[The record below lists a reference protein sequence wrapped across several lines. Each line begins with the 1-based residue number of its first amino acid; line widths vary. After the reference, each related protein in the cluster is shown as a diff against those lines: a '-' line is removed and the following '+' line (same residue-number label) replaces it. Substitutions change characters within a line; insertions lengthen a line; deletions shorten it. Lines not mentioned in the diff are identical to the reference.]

1 MPARE
6 AAPAKINLSLRAPGR
21 RADGYHE
28 LRSLVVFAD
37 CGDVLTGE
45 PAADLA
51 LDIAGPFAAALVG
64 EGDNL
69 VLRAAKSLG
78 RHLGIEPT
86 AHLRLEKNL
95 PVASGIGGGSADAAA
110 AFRLLTKLWNAR
122 IEPAALASLA
132 LSIGAD
138 VPVCLEARPALMWGK
153 GEQLMRLEALPPFW
167 LVLANPGV
175 ALSTAAVFKALA
187 APDLSEKQTAP
198 LPPALDSLDA
208 LIDWLGAQGNDL
220 EAPAKALAPT
230 IADVIGALAQTQGCR
245 LARMSGSGAT
255 CFGIFADEAGARNA
269 AAEISAAHPGWW
281 VVAARRL

>member
-6 AAPAKINLSLRAPGR
+6 AAPAKINLSLKVLGR

-28 LRSLVVFAD
+28 LQSLVVFAD

-45 PAADLA
+45 PAAGLS
-51 LDIAGPFAAALVG
+51 LEVAGPFANGLEG

-78 RHLGIEPT
+78 DHLGIEPA

-110 AFRLLTKLWNAR
+110 TFRLLMNLWNTR
-122 IEPAALASLA
+122 VEPAALTSLA
-132 LSIGAD
+132 LAIGAD
-138 VPVCLEARPALMWGK
+138 VPVCLETTPALMWGK
-153 GEQLMRLEALPPFW
+153 GEHLMRLEALPPFW
-167 LVLANPGV
+167 LVLANPSV
-175 ALSTAAVFKALA
+175 ALSTAAVFNALA
-187 APDLSEKQTAP
+187 APDHAEEQTAP
-198 LPPALDSLDA
+198 LPPVFNSLDA
-208 LIDWLGAQGNDL
+208 LIDWLGGEGNDL
-220 EAPAKALAPT
+220 EAPAKALAPA
-230 IADVIGALAQTQGCR
+230 IADVIAALARTQGCR

-269 AAEISAAHPGWW
+269 AAEISAAHPAWW
-281 VVAARRL
+281 VVATSRI